1 MSRPKNPVNARRLNR
16 LIIGASIVAGLA
28 AATPIVGA
36 MLGFSDQQGTP
47 RTAFASAPAGNY
59 AVVLRD
65 EGTQDVLAIA
75 GAGDDTAIRELARI
89 PHLDGHTS
97 TGAVSPDGTSLAL
110 VVVDSGSRSDPAA
123 SLAIGSLEDG
133 RFVRMAVDLEPRQT
147 PLWSPAGDAVVVTRS
162 GGGPDAQ
169 GPVEVVRVEAAGGE
183 ELLWAATGALGV
195 YPVGW
200 DGDRLLSVVIDAR
213 GSTLQRDGED
223 FAWLS
228 SGFTRDWRLSPD
240 GSALAFIETAP
251 GEGAAYVAR
260 TVSLGNVAGV
270 RAEGLAAPVSALGVA
285 WAPGSGIPTFGVEP
299 MQGLG
304 AGAGLQATAGVSAQ
318 ALTAETAGFDIP
330 LAYTADG
337 DALAVQHWSG
347 PDFDAPGKPTLQ
359 LVDGSGS
366 TPIESFTR
374 FLGWARR

>member
-1 MSRPKNPVNARRLNR
+1 M
-16 LIIGASIVAGLA
+16 
-28 AATPIVGA
+28 
-36 MLGFSDQQGTP
+36 
-47 RTAFASAPAGNY
+47 
-59 AVVLRD
+59 
-65 EGTQDVLAIA
+65 
-75 GAGDDTAIRELARI
+75 
-89 PHLDGHTS
+89 
-97 TGAVSPDGTSLAL
+97 
-110 VVVDSGSRSDPAA
+110 VVDSGSRSTPAA
-123 SLAIGSLEDG
+123 SLAIGSLADG
-133 RFVRMAVDLEPRQT
+133 QFVRMALDVEPRQE
-147 PLWSPAGDAVVVTRS
+147 PLWAPSGDAVIVTRAS
-162 GGGPDAQ
+162 GGPGAQ
-169 GPVEVVRVEAAGGE
+169 GAIDVVRVATTGGE
-183 ELLWAATGALGV
+183 DILWAAPGALGV

-251 GEGAAYVAR
+251 GEGTAYVAR
-260 TVSLGNVAGV
+260 TVPLGNAAGV

-285 WAPGSGIPTFGVEP
+285 WAPGSGSPTFGVEP

-304 AGAGLQATAGVSAQ
+304 AASGLQATAGVSAQ
-318 ALTAETAGFDIP
+318 ALTMNGSGFDIP

-337 DALAVQHWSG
+337 GALAVRHWSG

-359 LVDGSGS
+359 LVDGSGR
-366 TPIESFTR
+366 TPIESFTG